1 MAKLGRPGQYDG
13 SGNRVM
19 SASARRAMIKYVRP
33 RHTEIARMLV
43 IGCLSQGDIAKRL
56 DISES
61 WLSILISQPLM
72 QIQIKKLQEM
82 RDRDALDLVN
92 QMDKASMAAFE
103 LVERTMYQTKSER
116 MGVHCAESILDR
128 AGYGKVTKS
137 ISTNMNANIDA
148 TMTREELV
156 QLLSQRL
163 GRIKDEADGNLRDI
177 ADAHTIKAATVPQFE
192 QPIEPVEQEHEI
204 TYGNPD

>member
-1 MAKLGRPGQYDG
+1 
-13 SGNRVM
+13 
-19 SASARRAMIKYVRP
+19 MIKYVRP

-43 IGCLSQGDIAKRL
+43 IGCLSQRDICKRL

-61 WLSILISQPLM
+61 WLSLLIQQPLM
-72 QIQIKKLQEM
+72 QIQIKKLQEA
-82 RDRDALDLVN
+82 RDRDSLDLIN
-92 QMDKASMAAFE
+92 QMDKASMSAFE

-148 TMTREELV
+148 TMTREELI

-163 GRIKDEADGNLRDI
+163 GRIKDEAEGQLRDI
-177 ADAHTIKAATVPQFE
+177 ADAHSIKAETVPQFE
-192 QPIEPVEQEHEI
+192 EPIELVVEKDHEI